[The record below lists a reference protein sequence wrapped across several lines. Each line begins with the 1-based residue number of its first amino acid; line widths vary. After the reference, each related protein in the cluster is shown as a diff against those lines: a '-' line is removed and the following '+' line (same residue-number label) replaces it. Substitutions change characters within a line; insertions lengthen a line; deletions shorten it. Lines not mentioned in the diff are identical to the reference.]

1 MRVSG
6 FVTPLEKDK
15 SGNVLQVA
23 LEDDDFNKYVI
34 IIDKKNNELL
44 KHINKK
50 VIVSGDI
57 MDYDFNE
64 RPVLDVKKITPHLL
78 PAYCTGK

>member
-64 RPVLDVKKITPHLL
+64 RPVLDVKKITPHF
-78 PAYCTGK
+78 